1 MANVS
6 LTIRRDNGVTVTANG
21 EVADELVADI
31 AMTLGAILFDASTVT
46 ATTEEPDTATTDSEN
61 TV

>member
-21 EVADELVADI
+21 EVADSLIADI
-31 AMTLGAILFDASTVT
+31 AMTLGAILFDASTVSAAVAPAAPT
-46 ATTEEPDTATTDSEN
+46 P

>member
-46 ATTEEPDTATTDSEN
+46 ATTSAPVTDPAATI
-61 TV
+61 

>member
-1 MANVS
+1 MANIS

-21 EVADELVADI
+21 EVADSLIADI
-31 AMTLGAILFDASTVT
+31 AMTLGAILFDASTVSAAVAPAAPT
-46 ATTEEPDTATTDSEN
+46 P